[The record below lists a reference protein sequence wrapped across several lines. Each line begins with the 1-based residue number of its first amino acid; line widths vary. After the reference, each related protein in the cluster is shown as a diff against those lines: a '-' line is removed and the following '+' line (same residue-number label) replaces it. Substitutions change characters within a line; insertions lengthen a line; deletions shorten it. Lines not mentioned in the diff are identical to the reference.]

1 MCPGLVNKRGGRGG
15 DETREAM
22 PIPSQFSGEM
32 KFPNCTCV
40 CVCLRGSE
48 RERARARASER
59 KRERASKTES
69 ERERERKRE
78 GESLEFRYLLRA

>member
-40 CVCLRGSE
+40 CVFVCVRE
-48 RERARARASER
+48 RERASERVSERESARARQ
-59 KRERASKTES
+59 RASG
-69 ERERERKRE
+69 RERERGRE
-78 GESLEFRYLLRA
+78 RV